1 MGNKYRAR
9 LPMISGKL
17 GRSLPQLG
25 GNMKRTKFAR
35 CESIGGKISMATCLS
50 HCLAGILNSSDIDTT
65 QLGDRL
71 TLVVH
76 G

>member
-1 MGNKYRAR
+1 
-9 LPMISGKL
+9 
-17 GRSLPQLG
+17 
-25 GNMKRTKFAR
+25 MKRTKFAR

-50 HCLAGILNSSDIDTT
+50 HCLAGTLNSSDIDTT

-71 TLVVH
+71 TLGVH